1 MFFSSSLS
9 SDPKSNSR
17 ALRSPLLGG
26 KGLEDAPRLTEWK
39 EQSGRQWVQV
49 TDREGS
55 KGGSVVV

>member
-17 ALRSPLLGG
+17 ALRAPLLGERVG
-26 KGLEDAPRLTEWK
+26 GCSEAEWK